1 MKYKIPFVS
10 LAVFVLAIL
19 LHSFASSP
27 VTTPQEALDQLK
39 KSFHAQI
46 DQMGTNIT
54 LYLQKAKQLDGSE
67 KALVELQ
74 DIHLQTRLAFKKIEF
89 LLEYYDRDAVKKYIN
104 GAPLPT
110 IEKHV
115 PEIRVIEPSGLQVLD
130 ELVFGDAPVEEKE
143 EIIAQVK
150 DLQKYYAQTSAY
162 QKGVRI
168 DHRHVFEAVRQ
179 ELIRI
184 MALGVT
190 GFDTP
195 GSVNAIPEA
204 MHSMTAIKDAMG
216 VYVSLLKQKDA
227 AFSEEFASVFAKAVQ
242 YLKDHNDFDTFD
254 RLTFVKSYINPLYGK
269 VRAAQQ
275 LLQVETVYEATKT
288 PLPTRYH
295 ADHIFS
301 DDFLNEDYFA
311 NVNSEELSE
320 KRIELGRLLFFDP
333 VLSNNNKFSCATC
346 HQPDKAFTDGL
357 DKSLAIKQGKKILRN
372 APTVINSVYS
382 ERYFYDLREPSL
394 ERQIRHVVVDSLEFN
409 TDFFEIV
416 DKLSQS
422 ETYKKL
428 FAEAYADQP
437 KYQLSKWSV
446 SNALACYVVSL
457 SSYNSPFDQ
466 YVRGERNDYP
476 EAAKRGFN
484 LFMGKAA
491 CGTCHFAPSFNGL
504 VPPIYEESETEV
516 LGVPATTDTINP
528 QIDPDLGRM
537 ISTRPQDEAYFYA
550 YSFKTPTVRNAALTA
565 PYMHNGVYETM
576 EEVIDFYNKGGGLG
590 LGIDIPH
597 QTLPGDPLNLNK
609 QEVQDLIAFM
619 ETLTDT
625 IGTIDI
631 PVELPK
637 FEGIPEINNRQ
648 IGGDY

>member
-27 VTTPQEALDQLK
+27 VKTPQEALDQLK

-46 DQMGTNIT
+46 DQMGTNIA
-54 LYLQKAKQLDGSE
+54 LYLQKAEQLDGSE
-67 KALVELQ
+67 NALVELQ

-89 LLEYYDRDAVKKYIN
+89 LLEYYDRDAMKKYIN

-130 ELVFGDAPVEEKE
+130 ELVFGDAPFEEKE

-311 NVNSEELSE
+311 NVNSEELSD
-320 KRIELGRLLFFDP
+320 KRIELGKLLFFDP
-333 VLSNNNKFSCATC
+333 ALSSNNKFSCATC

-357 DKSLAIKQGKKILRN
+357 DKSLAIKEGKKILRN
-372 APTVINSVYS
+372 APTVINSVYA

-416 DKLSQS
+416 DKLSES

-466 YVRGERNDYP
+466 YVRGERDDYP

-625 IGTIDI
+625 
-631 PVELPK
+631 
-637 FEGIPEINNRQ
+637 
-648 IGGDY
+648 